1 MTSNKTLLMCWSLLM
16 RSDEVWWGLDHIS
29 VQWFNTFTLLLL
41 PQSVLGDSLILTDMW
56 SIHSVYCG
64 FSLTP
69 DLWPL
74 VSKVPSLL
82 LFLFPPAV
90 AVSQPQG
97 MTDSSLHLQSSLLCL
112 FSSSGSHSRA
122 EFTVQKSHLACGH
135 RKWSSYLCALSSA
148 YLPHQGV

>member
-1 MTSNKTLLMCWSLLM
+1 MCWSLLM
-16 RSDEVWWGLDHIS
+16 RSDEVWWGLGHIS
-29 VQWFNTFTLLLL
+29 VQWFNTFTLLLP
-41 PQSVLGDSLILTDMW
+41 PQSVPRDSLILTDMW

-64 FSLTP
+64 FSLTS

-82 LFLFPPAV
+82 LFLLPPAV

-112 FSSSGSHSRA
+112 FSSSGSSSRA
-122 EFTVQKSHLACGH
+122 EFTAQKSRWARGH
-135 RKWSSYLCALSSA
+135 RKWSSYLCAVRSA
-148 YLPHQGV
+148 HLPHQGV